1 MNLSLK
7 VKHTGRRGRGG
18 FTMIE
23 IMLVVIII
31 VLLLGFAIG
40 KMKGN
45 VTVVARVRAQADI
58 GSLTTQLMTYEA
70 INGAYP
76 STQQGLKALVNRP
89 EGEPKPR
96 NWTQMMEAPSEDP
109 FNKPNEYMYL
119 RPGVHNPKTYDLFS
133 VGEDKLPNTADDIGN
148 WK

>member
-1 MNLSLK
+1 MNLSLNMK
-7 VKHTGRRGRGG
+7 NVRRRARAG

-40 KMKGN
+40 KMKGS
-45 VTVVARVRAQADI
+45 VTVAKKVRAQADI
-58 GSLTTQLMTYEA
+58 ASIGTQLMTYDA
-70 INGAYP
+70 INGGLP

-89 EGEPKPR
+89 DGEPKPR
-96 NWTQMMEAPSEDP
+96 NWTRLMEDVSEDP
-109 FNKPNEYMYL
+109 FNAQHEYTYV
-119 RPGVHNPKTYDLFS
+119 RPGVHNPGSYDLYS
-133 VGEDKLPNTADDIGN
+133 VGEDGLPNTVDDIGN